1 MTEESTQIRVRNLAG
16 NLLLKLTLPESLEEL
31 KERASA
37 VCGMPP
43 GLLRFVKDNE
53 PLKSLEDITGGME
66 LMMMVDESPY
76 YSWNIAGNPDSHF
89 LTGSD
94 TTVEFFDL
102 KNMSAPDYVNVLSQV
117 PIQQG
122 VHFVEF
128 IMHSLQDEQWC
139 GVTCFASRAGCR
151 GGDVPG
157 CYYYS
162 GRRHHGQGAL
172 DLIRER
178 NHRMTFAHVKSG
190 DTIGLLLDADRGA
203 ALFSLNGAFQG
214 GCRLPQRPMYFCTA
228 LDVYKDSV
236 ELCQRPWEEFPVRLE
251 DVIDT
256 PQFLNEN
263 FFEKEDWDAL
273 DARENPH
280 WDPFISDGADDSPQA
295 LEQLLCGEQFKDDTS
310 KSGDAGALC

>member
-1 MTEESTQIRVRNLAG
+1 MAG
-16 NLLLKLTLPESLEEL
+16 NLLLQLSVPESLEEL

-43 GLLRFVKDNE
+43 GLLKFVQDTE
-53 PLKSLEDITGGME
+53 PLKSLEDITGDLE

-94 TTVEFFDL
+94 TTVEFADL
-102 KNMSAPDYVNVLSQV
+102 KNMSDPDYVNVLSQV

-139 GVTCFASRAGCR
+139 GVTFFASRAGCR

-178 NHRMTFAHVKSG
+178 KHRMTFAHVKSG
-190 DTIGLLLDADRGA
+190 DTIGPELSSDCLVIVLGCLGSFWDNIPSISRHADLWQFNIAMDKYQGFLLW
-203 ALFSLNGAFQG
+203 
-214 GCRLPQRPMYFCTA
+214 
-228 LDVYKDSV
+228 VYPKM
-236 ELCQRPWEEFPVRLE
+236 
-251 DVIDT
+251 
-256 PQFLNEN
+256 
-263 FFEKEDWDAL
+263 
-273 DARENPH
+273 
-280 WDPFISDGADDSPQA
+280 DG
-295 LEQLLCGEQFKDDTS
+295 L
-310 KSGDAGALC
+310 